1 MIGEKRDM
9 KEISVVLFI
18 GLIVFLLIFLILFIH
33 KDQMISDLEREAFQK
48 LTECIIENQGDLGTF
63 HDDIRAI
70 AAEFEEKRQAIDH
83 GIWLNSITGFFITVA
98 IIFTSL
104 SRVVKNIKLMMV
116 DLMSLIKNGNGKR
129 KRAKKIEREKKEA
142 ENESKH
148 YTIVIPSN
156 LKMKDNIQI
165 QEIIDLINQFNDME
179 KNQISDERQ
188 AFIEKII
195 GLLMER
201 LVQILGQADRFTSEI
216 NHDREQLTMGIHEI
230 KKGIE
235 YITQKILENGE
246 KGNGDQHDEIIAAVA
261 QMHAEIE
268 EMGFLLIQMEN
279 KLKKLSSKME
289 NQKG

>member
-1 MIGEKRDM
+1 MIREKRDM

-18 GLIVFLLIFLILFIH
+18 GLIAFLLIFLILFIY

-48 LTECIIENQGDLGTF
+48 LTECIIENQGNLATF

-70 AAEFEEKRQAIDH
+70 AEEFEKKRQAIDH
-83 GIWLNSITGFFITVA
+83 GIWLNSITGFFITAA

-104 SRVVKNIKLMMV
+104 SKVVKNIKSMV
-116 DLMSLIKNGNGKR
+116 TDLMSLIKNGNGK
-129 KRAKKIEREKKEA
+129 KKSEKKIEKGKKET
-142 ENESKH
+142 EGDSKR

-156 LKMKDNIQI
+156 FKMKDNMQI
-165 QEIIDLINQFNDME
+165 QEIMDLINQFNDME

-188 AFIEKII
+188 ALIEKII

-201 LVQILGQADRFTSEI
+201 LVQILGQAAEI

-235 YITQKILENGE
+235 HITQKILENGE

-261 QMHAEIE
+261 QMHAGIE
-268 EMGFLLIQMEN
+268 EMGFLLMQMED

-289 NQKG
+289 NQKE